1 VCYKTFLHCQCTDD
15 MGTKN
20 IDIIKFLILQTVF
33 YIPSSLMGRNLV
45 LLYVYDQFNEI
56 SSNSQYDTLSVC

>member
-1 VCYKTFLHCQCTDD
+1 